1 MDLVKLQSVLN
12 TLWVVW
18 FFVLFLGMLWYVMR
32 PSKKQHFARL
42 ADIPLRDEAEPAS
55 RSPRA
60 DGPER
65 DAGRAP
71 SARSI

>member
-1 MDLVKLQSVLN
+1 MDLLKLQSVLN

-32 PSKKQHFARL
+32 PSKKQHFASL
-42 ADIPLRDEAEPAS
+42 ADIPLRDEAGPAS
-55 RSPRA
+55 RSPGA
-60 DGPER
+60 DGPQR